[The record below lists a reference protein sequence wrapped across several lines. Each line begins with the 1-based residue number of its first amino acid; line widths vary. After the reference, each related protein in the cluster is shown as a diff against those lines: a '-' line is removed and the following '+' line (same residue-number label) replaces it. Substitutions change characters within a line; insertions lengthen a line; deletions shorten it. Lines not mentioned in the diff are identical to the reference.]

1 MGQAKQRK
9 AEINQV
15 KAGQSLFKFISTNL
29 ESKTIDHKMNA
40 LATIV
45 QTLALGG
52 NDIATYTR
60 NCGPHISGSKF
71 NEIAEKLVQDEDIK
85 YMPKNITSDVYIF
98 SHIKQHFDDGLKPED
113 LFNTIQHWM
122 MAARE
127 DMTGVYNFAV
137 LIDDDKFGTAQHKD
151 STRIAAFINYG
162 PVRVMVIEN
171 KDKSTSLV
179 LTLNDQYEDCEEEQ
193 SVA

>member
-1 MGQAKQRK
+1 MAHTKKPKAKINQAK
-9 AEINQV
+9 
-15 KAGQSLFKFISTNL
+15 GQSLFKFISTNL
-29 ESKTIDHKMNA
+29 ESKTIEHKMNA

-52 NDIATYTR
+52 NDIATYTK
-60 NCGPHISGSKF
+60 NFGPHITGSKF
-71 NEIAEKLVQDEDIK
+71 NEIAGKLDSDEDVK

-171 KDKSTSLV
+171 KNKSTSLV
-179 LTLNDQYEDCEEEQ
+179 LTLNEQYEDCEEEQ
-193 SVA
+193 AVA